1 METDVWSVEEADSDS
16 LSTAIKL
23 LSLSFVT
30 VTEPVLLYCILMC
43 VRFV

>member
-1 METDVWSVEEADSDS
+1 METDVWSVEEADNDS

-23 LSLSFVT
+23 LSFSYVT
-30 VTEPVLLYCILMC
+30 IVEPVLLYCILMC

>member
-1 METDVWSVEEADSDS
+1 VCSVEEADNDS

-23 LSLSFVT
+23 LSLSYVT
-30 VTEPVLLYCILMC
+30 IMEPVYCILMC